1 MKPTALL
8 VNTSRA
14 GLIEEGALVD
24 ALKKGRPGFAAVD
37 VYEEEP
43 VVGGAHPL
51 LALPNALCTPHLGYA
66 ADYHPTSSRIAS
78 RRHTLI
84 ASRERGPGRER
95 VQHGV
100 EAPAHVS
107 VRRGILRCFGHHAL
121 ALRHHRRNVRAP
133 SPAPPRLINMPGGGI
148 ARFYLRHRLRLDC
161 LEAGVGIEPAY
172 AVLQAAAV

>member
-14 GLIEEGALVD
+14 GLIEEGALVE

-66 ADYHPTSSRIAS
+66 ADYQFEDKYNGA
-78 RRHTLI
+78 
-84 ASRERGPGRER
+84 
-95 VQHGV
+95 VD
-100 EAPAHVS
+100 
-107 VRRGILRCFGHHAL
+107 GILAFASGHPENIINPQ
-121 ALRHHRRNVRAP
+121 ALR
-133 SPAPPRLINMPGGGI
+133 S
-148 ARFYLRHRLRLDC
+148 
-161 LEAGVGIEPAY
+161 
-172 AVLQAAAV
+172 